1 MLKRN
6 AEEKIIKW
14 LKDGKKSLLVYGAK
28 RVGKTYLI
36 KQSLAQLNVS
46 YIEFNLNIDKQVKSL
61 IENAQNINDL
71 IMSLSLYSNI
81 KISKNK
87 TIIFLDNIE
96 QYPDIV
102 DKILIFSQENSVKFI
117 LCGSLDM
124 DCKISDFS
132 LIKYL
137 DKLSIYPLDF
147 LEFLQIYNLA
157 DDTILKIKQAYYE
170 HTKLDEKLHQK
181 LLEAFR
187 QYLIVGGMP
196 EAVVEFQKS
205 KNINNVIM
213 LHQGIMACYKNYF
226 KKSHDKTLP
235 LYFPQIYDVINTEQ
249 NENDLN
255 YKSLELDKLV
265 RFKKNED
272 KILWTRSLGLAIP
285 AYKLDY
291 LASPLGLRT
300 KEGVFRL
307 FLSDVGLL
315 TTLYGKGIKLS
326 ILEDKPSNCDKLIY
340 ANFIAQELFA
350 HGYDLFYIN
359 DSIDEFSFVIEDE
372 GVVICINSN
381 ESKTTANGIINL
393 TFNNDNIKVNNDV
406 ISYPIYMISLL
417 KENVNHYNIIKDID
431 FSN

>member
-157 DDTILKIKQAYYE
+157 DDTILKIKQAYPSLPVKFHY
-170 HTKLDEKLHQK
+170 
-181 LLEAFR
+181 F
-187 QYLIVGGMP
+187 
-196 EAVVEFQKS
+196 
-205 KNINNVIM
+205 IN
-213 LHQGIMACYKNYF
+213 
-226 KKSHDKTLP
+226 
-235 LYFPQIYDVINTEQ
+235 
-249 NENDLN
+249 
-255 YKSLELDKLV
+255 
-265 RFKKNED
+265 
-272 KILWTRSLGLAIP
+272 
-285 AYKLDY
+285 
-291 LASPLGLRT
+291 
-300 KEGVFRL
+300 
-307 FLSDVGLL
+307 
-315 TTLYGKGIKLS
+315 
-326 ILEDKPSNCDKLIY
+326 
-340 ANFIAQELFA
+340 
-350 HGYDLFYIN
+350 
-359 DSIDEFSFVIEDE
+359 
-372 GVVICINSN
+372 
-381 ESKTTANGIINL
+381 
-393 TFNNDNIKVNNDV
+393 
-406 ISYPIYMISLL
+406 
-417 KENVNHYNIIKDID
+417 
-431 FSN
+431 